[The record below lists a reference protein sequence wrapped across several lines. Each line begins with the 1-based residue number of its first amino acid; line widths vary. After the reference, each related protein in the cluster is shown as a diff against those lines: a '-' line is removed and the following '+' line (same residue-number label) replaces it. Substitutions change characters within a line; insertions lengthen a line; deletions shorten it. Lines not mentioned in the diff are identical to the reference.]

1 MKHKIFCSGCNNYF
15 RLYVKNDKVLSSELI
30 QNMVTQVLIFG
41 LLTLCVYGIYVLDMY
56 LKNRYDSSYKQRE
69 NGDYEFFILM
79 VVLTF
84 IMMWCTYLR
93 FVLAFMKRNKLVW
106 IEVQDYYS
114 PEYYV
119 TRNKAKKNMH
129 LVYEL
134 TQKST

>member
-1 MKHKIFCSGCNNYF
+1 
-15 RLYVKNDKVLSSELI
+15 
-30 QNMVTQVLIFG
+30 MVMQVLIFG

-56 LKNRYDSSYKQRE
+56 LKNRYDSSYKQSE
-69 NGDYEFFILM
+69 NGGYEFFILM